1 MQKLSWKQVWL
12 GWGQEE
18 SHLSE
23 GKRVGS
29 KTREVGEEG
38 DTVKSR
44 DYILITY
51 NEKSSGVLEMGVG
64 GVYYRNL

>member
-29 KTREVGEEG
+29 KAREVGE
-38 DTVKSR
+38 
-44 DYILITY
+44 
-51 NEKSSGVLEMGVG
+51 G
-64 GVYYRNL
+64 GTQ